1 MKSSSVKS
9 PRYAVFQIILMLVV
23 LTLNIP
29 DSLGL
34 DTETLAQ

>member
-9 PRYAVFQIILMLVV
+9 PRSAVFQIILILVV

>member
-1 MKSSSVKS
+1 MKSSSAKS
-9 PRYAVFQIILMLVV
+9 PRYAVFQIILILVV

>member
-1 MKSSSVKS
+1 MKSSSAKS
-9 PRYAVFQIILMLVV
+9 PRYVVSQIILILVV
-23 LTLNIP
+23 LTLNTP